1 MYMRTRLLSLFA
13 LLFLAH
19 NAIAQLTSLGLAE
32 EIHCTVNRFV
42 PLPLLEVS
50 DNYLYASTSKGLY
63 RYALDGSDEWAQV
76 IATDEYVSDFAVR
89 GDTVIVSTVNQ
100 LYISYDGGTAV
111 NTVTMERIYDGFLAE
126 ISIDG
131 KGAGVGVHPYNAKHM
146 YVAHSGVVAY
156 TGDGGLT
163 WSRIKDVGDGSACD
177 LSYNPLDTL
186 QIVGYM
192 NSIMYW
198 DADICMSLDGGKNF
212 WNFSARQSYVMG
224 ILFHPTDK
232 NKVIAYG
239 DIYYMTDGSL
249 ENWNRAP
256 SADTPIL
263 CDVVYDPYDPEILY
277 GITATRVK
285 RSTDGG
291 FTWSEIYNMQGIATS
306 LVSIAIHDRTLYLCT
321 SDKGVYALD
330 LTAASM
336 SPLIEDEGA
345 PVYYDLQGRKVT
357 NPTRGIYIKDGKK
370 VAIE

>member
-1 MYMRTRLLSLFA
+1 MKTRVFHFFL
-13 LLFLAH
+13 LLFFVQGAM
-19 NAIAQLTSLGLAE
+19 AQLTSLGLVE
-32 EIHCTVNRFV
+32 EVHCAVKPYA

-63 RYALDGSDEWAQV
+63 RYALDGAEEWEQV

-126 ISIDG
+126 ISIDR
-131 KGAGVGVHPYNAKHM
+131 KGAGVGMHPYNAKHV
-146 YVAHSGVVAY
+146 YVAHSGCVAY

-192 NSIMYW
+192 NNNRYW
-198 DADICMSLDGGKNF
+198 TGHICMSLDGGKSF
-212 WNFSARQSYVMG
+212 ESYGDGQVYIMG

-232 NKVIAYG
+232 NKLIAYG
-239 DIYYMTDGSL
+239 DVYYMTNGSPDD
-249 ENWNRAP
+249 WNRSP
-256 SADTPIL
+256 SADTRTL
-263 CDVVYDPYDPEILY
+263 MDVVYDPYNPETLY
-277 GITATRVK
+277 GVTAASVK